1 MVVKTEVTV
10 EEVEEEVIVEAEEVQ
25 GKVREVCEARTVAS
39 SPCLLGTHRSCRSTS
54 T

>member
-10 EEVEEEVIVEAEEVQ
+10 EEVEEVIDEAEEVQ
-25 GKVREVCEARTVAS
+25 GKVREMCEARTVAS

>member
-10 EEVEEEVIVEAEEVQ
+10 EEVEEVIDEAEELVD
-25 GKVREVCEARTVAS
+25 KVREVCEARTVAS
-39 SPCLLGTHRSCRSTS
+39 SPCLLGTRRSCRSTS

>member
-10 EEVEEEVIVEAEEVQ
+10 EEVEELVDEAEEVQ
-25 GKVREVCEARTVAS
+25 GKVLEMCEARTVAS
-39 SPCLLGTHRSCRSTS
+39 SPCLGTHRSCRSTS

>member
-10 EEVEEEVIVEAEEVQ
+10 AEVEEVIDEAEEVQ
-25 GKVREVCEARTVAS
+25 GKVREMCEARTVAS

>member
-10 EEVEEEVIVEAEEVQ
+10 EEVEEVIDEAEEVQ
-25 GKVREVCEARTVAS
+25 GKVLEMCEARTVAS
-39 SPCLLGTHRSCRSTS
+39 SPCLLGTRRSCRSTS

>member
-1 MVVKTEVTV
+1 MVVKTEVMV
-10 EEVEEEVIVEAEEVQ
+10 EEVEEVIDEAEEVQ

-39 SPCLLGTHRSCRSTS
+39 SPCLGTRRSCRSTS

>member
-10 EEVEEEVIVEAEEVQ
+10 EEVEEVIVEAEEVQ
-25 GKVREVCEARTVAS
+25 GKVREMCEARTVAS
-39 SPCLLGTHRSCRSTS
+39 SPCLLGTLRSCRSTS